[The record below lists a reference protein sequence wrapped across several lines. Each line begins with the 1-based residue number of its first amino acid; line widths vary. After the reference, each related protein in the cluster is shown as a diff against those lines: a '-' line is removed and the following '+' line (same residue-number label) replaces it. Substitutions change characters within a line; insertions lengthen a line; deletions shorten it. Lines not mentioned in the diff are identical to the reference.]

1 MCLQV
6 ARLNIAATAVP
17 EPACHAAGSLL
28 SQLRLLLPGL
38 AGTAV
43 PALEALSS
51 SPSVPAA
58 LLCAFALAAPSLL
71 STGVRIAA
79 AGVAD
84 GLHTEW
90 HHMPMRV
97 QGNA

>member
-1 MCLQV
+1 M
-6 ARLNIAATAVP
+6 
-17 EPACHAAGSLL
+17 

-71 STGVRIAA
+71 STCAYLAR
-79 AGVAD
+79 D
-84 GLHTEW
+84 TCSF
-90 HHMPMRV
+90 
-97 QGNA
+97 